1 MRCRILMDQNR
12 PRSLFDELQRRR
24 EAPPPTLRWPMRIFH
39 RPQSLRHGVA
49 QSPEFRIT
57 NAVELHPK
65 LKDRERNQLR
75 GFLVGI
81 GQQHRP
87 ALLERRKNRLRT
99 SYQISHPRFLRNRA
113 CEVGSRRSSRLF
125 HLSLPGDQILRKGA
139 IGLVCRH
146 VVQRAVGRSVARI
159 RDLMIA
165 MEQARPGEIFPL
177 RSDKHGDREN
187 RRVDETTELYDRGHG
202 RPPNNGAAVG
212 STSILPDA
220 NHGMQ
225 SRTTKP
231 ASSTRSGCIPPDN
244 LTA

>member
-12 PRSLFDELQRRR
+12 PHSLFDEFQRRR

-99 SYQISHPRFLRNRA
+99 SHQISHPRFLRNRD

-125 HLSLPGDQILRKGA
+125 HF
-139 IGLVCRH
+139 
-146 VVQRAVGRSVARI
+146 
-159 RDLMIA
+159 
-165 MEQARPGEIFPL
+165 IFP
-177 RSDKHGDREN
+177 
-187 RRVDETTELYDRGHG
+187 
-202 RPPNNGAAVG
+202 
-212 STSILPDA
+212 
-220 NHGMQ
+220 
-225 SRTTKP
+225 
-231 ASSTRSGCIPPDN
+231 
-244 LTA
+244 